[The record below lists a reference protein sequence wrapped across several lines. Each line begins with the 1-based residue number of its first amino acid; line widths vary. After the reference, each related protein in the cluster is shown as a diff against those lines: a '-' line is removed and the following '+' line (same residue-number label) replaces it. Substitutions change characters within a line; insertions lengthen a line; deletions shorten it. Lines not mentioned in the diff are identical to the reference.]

1 MTFTT
6 KDVYYKNF
14 DVAAGLT
21 IVKKDF
27 YEKLYAAD
35 NSLSK
40 STTTRQAMGTGPW
53 KVQKWDENRQVILE
67 RDPKYWN
74 REVAIKEGR
83 WNTDRIILTVI
94 QDPSV
99 QLESLKKGVLSY
111 LAPTNKQFAREMNKP
126 PFGTTI
132 TTVQA
137 RNKAPVSYRYIG
149 WNQTNPILADA
160 NVRWALSHLAN
171 LPTWIKKFEFDLAE
185 PTIGPFS
192 PKSDQHDPG
201 LKAVAFDPKAARERL
216 AKAGWTQAGP
226 DGFLVKD
233 GKRFEI
239 TILFST
245 QAREIVEPFLTEY
258 KNQAKRVGVDI
269 KLRSLEWTSFTKLLD
284 EGNFDAV
291 TLQWTRAV
299 DGDLKQI
306 FHSESIANQGSNR
319 ISYRNPALDT
329 LIDEHRRTL
338 DYAKRVERARR
349 MQRMISDD
357 QPYTFLTEARYVLY
371 AHQNS
376 IQKQKDVYGYGVGV
390 DYWKVLQRA
399 P

>member
-1 MTFTT
+1 
-6 KDVYYKNF
+6 
-14 DVAAGLT
+14 
-21 IVKKDF
+21 
-27 YEKLYAAD
+27 
-35 NSLSK
+35 
-40 STTTRQAMGTGPW
+40 MGTGPW

-74 REVAIKEGR
+74 REVAIKEGI

-111 LAPTNKQFAREMNKP
+111 LAPTNKQFAREMDRP
-126 PFGTTI
+126 PFGTKI
-132 TTVQA
+132 TKVQA
-137 RNKAPVSYRYIG
+137 RNKAPVNYRYIA
-149 WNQTNPILADA
+149 WNNTNPILADA

-171 LPTWIKKFEFDLAE
+171 LPLWIKKFEFDLAE

-192 PKSDQHDPG
+192 PKSDQHDPE

-258 KNQAKRVGVDI
+258 KNQAKRVGIDI
-269 KLRSLEWTSFTKLLD
+269 KLRGLEWTSFTKLLD
-284 EGNFDAV
+284 ERNFDAV
-291 TLQWTRAV
+291 TLAWTRAV

-306 FHSESIANQGSNR
+306 FHSESIADQGSNFV
-319 ISYRNPALDT
+319 SYRNPALDA

-338 DYAKRVERARR
+338 DYTKRVELARR
-349 MQRMISDD
+349 MQRMIYND
-357 QPYTFLTEARYVLY
+357 QPYTFLTEPRYVLY
-371 AHQNS
+371 AHQNT